1 MSKFY
6 SFLFI
11 CLLIFSTSVK
21 LESKK
26 KKKQKICT
34 KLSRP
39 IREIADMKA
48 AIATIQEAINNKTLL
63 NTVDEDLSDETEYL
77 YQLYNECN
85 VSQNDMNLLGKIINT
100 LKDNQHMKNLHV
112 CARAKV
118 RCHILY
124 PASGFESNQPD
135 TLPYAFLHIQHQRLV
150 QISQAPAFHPRQVS
164 QQQYACIL
172 GNHKFHCRPSRL
184 HDGNKHQ
191 DDSKQAASQS
201 TPELS

>member
-11 CLLIFSTSVK
+11 CLLIFSKSVK

-77 YQLYNECN
+77 YQLYNESLANFTKRVAILDNSVPSSLLDQCKALYDTIDQSN
-85 VSQNDMNLLGKIINT
+85 ESLDNFKNLTKTT
-100 LKDNQHMKNLHV
+100 LK
-112 CARAKV
+112 
-118 RCHILY
+118 
-124 PASGFESNQPD
+124 
-135 TLPYAFLHIQHQRLV
+135 TL
-150 QISQAPAFHPRQVS
+150 
-164 QQQYACIL
+164 
-172 GNHKFHCRPSRL
+172 
-184 HDGNKHQ
+184 
-191 DDSKQAASQS
+191 KQ
-201 TPELS
+201 LFKGDF

>member
-48 AIATIQEAINNKTLL
+48 AIATIQEAINNKSLL
-63 NTVDEDLSDETEYL
+63 NTVDEDLTDETETL
-77 YQLYNECN
+77 YNLYNEALANFTKRVAILDNSVPSSLLDQCKALYETIDQSN
-85 VSQNDMNLLGKIINT
+85 ESLENFKNLTKTT
-100 LKDNQHMKNLHV
+100 LK
-112 CARAKV
+112 
-118 RCHILY
+118 
-124 PASGFESNQPD
+124 
-135 TLPYAFLHIQHQRLV
+135 TL
-150 QISQAPAFHPRQVS
+150 
-164 QQQYACIL
+164 
-172 GNHKFHCRPSRL
+172 
-184 HDGNKHQ
+184 
-191 DDSKQAASQS
+191 KQ
-201 TPELS
+201 LFKGDF

>member
-48 AIATIQEAINNKTLL
+48 AIATIQEAINNKSLL
-63 NTVDEDLSDETEYL
+63 GSIDEDLTDETENL
-77 YQLYNECN
+77 YKLYNESLANFTKRVAILDNSVPSSLLDQCKALYDTIDQSN
-85 VSQNDMNLLGKIINT
+85 ESLDNFKNLTKTT
-100 LKDNQHMKNLHV
+100 LK
-112 CARAKV
+112 
-118 RCHILY
+118 
-124 PASGFESNQPD
+124 
-135 TLPYAFLHIQHQRLV
+135 TL
-150 QISQAPAFHPRQVS
+150 
-164 QQQYACIL
+164 
-172 GNHKFHCRPSRL
+172 
-184 HDGNKHQ
+184 
-191 DDSKQAASQS
+191 KQ
-201 TPELS
+201 LFKGDF

>member
-48 AIATIQEAINNKTLL
+48 AIATIQEAINNKSLL
-63 NTVDEDLSDETEYL
+63 GSIDEDLTDETENL
-77 YQLYNECN
+77 YKLYNESLANFTKRVAILDNSVPSSLLDQCKALYDTIDQSN
-85 VSQNDMNLLGKIINT
+85 ESLENFKNLTKTT
-100 LKDNQHMKNLHV
+100 LK
-112 CARAKV
+112 
-118 RCHILY
+118 
-124 PASGFESNQPD
+124 
-135 TLPYAFLHIQHQRLV
+135 TL
-150 QISQAPAFHPRQVS
+150 
-164 QQQYACIL
+164 
-172 GNHKFHCRPSRL
+172 
-184 HDGNKHQ
+184 
-191 DDSKQAASQS
+191 KQ
-201 TPELS
+201 LFKGDF

>member
-48 AIATIQEAINNKTLL
+48 AIATIQEAINNKSLL
-63 NTVDEDLSDETEYL
+63 NTVDEDLTDETETL
-77 YQLYNECN
+77 YNLYNEALANFTKRVAILDNSVPATLLDQCKALYDTIDQSN
-85 VSQNDMNLLGKIINT
+85 ESLDNFKNLTKTT
-100 LKDNQHMKNLHV
+100 LK
-112 CARAKV
+112 
-118 RCHILY
+118 
-124 PASGFESNQPD
+124 
-135 TLPYAFLHIQHQRLV
+135 TL
-150 QISQAPAFHPRQVS
+150 
-164 QQQYACIL
+164 
-172 GNHKFHCRPSRL
+172 
-184 HDGNKHQ
+184 
-191 DDSKQAASQS
+191 KQ
-201 TPELS
+201 LFKGDF